1 MKKQKIATVITC
13 CALVGAVAVGG
24 TLALLTSESKT
35 LKNTFTVGS
44 GYGDDAFLL
53 KEHGVDQIVTDAQ
66 ATGGYKV
73 GDYKANATVK
83 NGTTG
88 TPGED
93 NGNAY
98 GDVIPGA
105 KLDKDP
111 WFELAAGAPDSWI
124 VAAIDKAEL
133 QALSDAGITVDAVP
147 AATKWHVVT
156 GSAGNWGVGN
166 AVTKDDFAGGTGTLY
181 LIYNETLHGG
191 ESTDALFTQLKA
203 GDTVSDITDSP
214 LNIKG
219 VAVQALDNVT
229 VLEDVIDA
237 IMTDATGALA

>member
-13 CALVGAVAVGG
+13 CALVGVVAVGG

-35 LKNTFTVGS
+35 LQNTFTVGS
-44 GYGDDAFLL
+44 GYDANDFLL

-66 ATGGYKV
+66 ATGGYNV
-73 GDYKANATVK
+73 GDYVK
-83 NGTTG
+83 NNDVVLGVTG
-88 TPGED
+88 EPGEGD
-93 NGNAY
+93 GNDY

-111 WFELAAGAPDSWI
+111 WFELAAGAPNSWI

-156 GSAGNWGVGN
+156 GSAGNWGVGG

-181 LIYNETLHGG
+181 LIYNETLEGG
-191 ESTDALFTQLKA
+191 EPTDALFTQLKA
-203 GDTVSDITDSP
+203 GDTVSAIVNRP